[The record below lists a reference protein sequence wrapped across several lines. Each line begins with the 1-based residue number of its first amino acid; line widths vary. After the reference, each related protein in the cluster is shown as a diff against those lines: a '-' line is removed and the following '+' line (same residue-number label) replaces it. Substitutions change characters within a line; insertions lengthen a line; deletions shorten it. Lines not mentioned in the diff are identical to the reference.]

1 MTVDYAI
8 EQGRNVKAGEIYGY
22 FVQTFVMSAIGS
34 YFDQFEK
41 TGLRE
46 LGRAVAHGT
55 FNGAMR
61 YAQGGKFEH
70 GFMSGGACA
79 ERLIFIF
86 LFSYVKQQICNKRL

>member
-1 MTVDYAI
+1 MIRLINATKSAI
-8 EQGRNVKAGEIYGY
+8 E
-22 FVQTFVMSAIGS
+22 
-34 YFDQFEK
+34 
-41 TGLRE
+41 LR
-46 LGRAVAHGT
+46 RALAHGT

-86 LFSYVKQQICNKRL
+86 LFSYVKEQICNKRL